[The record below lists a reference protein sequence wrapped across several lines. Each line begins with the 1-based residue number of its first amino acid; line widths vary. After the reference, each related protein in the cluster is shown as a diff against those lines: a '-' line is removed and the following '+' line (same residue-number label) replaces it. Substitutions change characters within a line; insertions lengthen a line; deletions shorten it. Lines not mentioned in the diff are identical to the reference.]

1 MAHEEIVKELFNI
14 VSNTFDIPFEN
25 VNEAMEMDNTE
36 KWDSLNH
43 LNLFLEI
50 EEKMGIKFSA
60 REINE
65 ATNIRVIIDN
75 LKERG

>member
-1 MAHEEIVKELFNI
+1 MSHEEIVKELFNI
-14 VSNTFDIPFEN
+14 VAYTFDIPFEN
-25 VNEAMEMDNTE
+25 VNEAMEKDNTE

-50 EEKMGIKFSA
+50 EEKMGIKLSA